1 MISVTQEGC
10 LVRGVILFIE
20 RILLWRSQSLDA
32 INARRVSE
40 QRFSTFSNRPGS
52 KAGAAAA
59 GATPSANFSAL
70 LLCTR
75 SRLVSRE
82 YTSWT
87 RLERERGK
95 GSKRRGMKGHQRESD
110 QGGDV
115 VSPGIGC
122 PVIES
127 LISLRSLGRRTL

>member
-52 KAGAAAA
+52 KAGA

-115 VSPGIGC
+115 VSLGIGC